1 MSEQWIGA
9 ITSKLTT
16 RLDKVSYYC
25 YYNKVL
31 FTVLQMPLNA
41 KTDLLQRIEKQFHPN
56 VVGALVQNTIQS
68 VRKVTPNEVSYAC
81 GISLSTL

>member
-1 MSEQWIGA
+1 MSEQWIGP

-25 YYNKVL
+25 YYNTL
-31 FTVLQMPLNA
+31 LLTVLQMPLNA
-41 KTDLLQRIEKQFHPN
+41 KVDLLQRIEKQFHPD
-56 VVGALVQNTIQS
+56 VVEAVVQNTIQS

-81 GISLSTL
+81 GISSLTL